1 MSKVCAKVMYLT
13 ASEERKYK
21 GNGPKVQTGQWVTT
35 ICTFANN

>member
-21 GNGPKVQTGQWVTT
+21 GNGPKVRGNKQN
-35 ICTFANN
+35 IL